1 MFVNCSEQTF
11 IGFLTFSPQERTR
24 QTCQTSKPPE
34 STRSQPTCDVIHYD
48 SSGRISDVTRDE
60 ATKSLLPCCVPQL
73 QPDLWGRK
81 GKGMGGKIQ
90 EEKKETK
97 KKKRNQKIKTNQK
110 KTEGMKINKKKKAEM
125 R

>member
-1 MFVNCSEQTF
+1 MNRLICL
-11 IGFLTFSPQERTR
+11 LTFSPQERTR
-24 QTCQTSKPPE
+24 QTCQISKPLE
-34 STRSQPTCDVIHYD
+34 CTRSQPTCDVIHYD
-48 SSGRISDVTRDE
+48 SSGRVSDVTRDE

-90 EEKKETK
+90 EEKK
-97 KKKRNQKIKTNQK
+97 RNK
-110 KTEGMKINKKKKAEM
+110 ERNKKNRRDENKQEKKAEM